1 MIGHLAKKHCLS
13 SKSVLLGKFDS
24 KLCLTWIKYIFW
36 FRPFFAFFQLIIKIT
51 LIIALNFR
59 TPSSTSLVSVPDSL
73 DEDIEKGLPDDV
85 TADVTKNEVDLA
97 TEIDND
103 VTKNAEI
110 SNETKEKEPEK
121 KNENSD
127 SEEEDSDDD
136 WKQNDLAISQ
146 KNVNFQLKF

>member
-1 MIGHLAKKHCLS
+1 M
-13 SKSVLLGKFDS
+13 
-24 KLCLTWIKYIFW
+24 
-36 FRPFFAFFQLIIKIT
+36 
-51 LIIALNFR
+51 
-59 TPSSTSLVSVPDSL
+59 
-73 DEDIEKGLPDDV
+73 
-85 TADVTKNEVDLA
+85 TKNEVDLA

-110 SNETKEKEPEK
+110 SNETKEKDPEK